1 MGRFMAL
8 WKVEHG
14 TTRKFVVDDPMRLLD
29 LVALLALAASPGL
42 LLVSLIPLPLVLPA
56 LSILSFVIAC
66 GVALFAHF
74 SKVSRHEHSITSW
87 EISYAFAFVW
97 VAAGMMSNP
106 QALMDWFERLPTMP

>member
-1 MGRFMAL
+1 MAL

-14 TTRKFVVDDPMRLLD
+14 TTRKFVVDDPMRFLD

-56 LSILSFVIAC
+56 LSILSFVVAC

-74 SKVSRHEHSITSW
+74 SKVSRHEHSI
-87 EISYAFAFVW
+87 
-97 VAAGMMSNP
+97 
-106 QALMDWFERLPTMP
+106 ALLGDLLRVRVRLGRRRHDEQSPGR